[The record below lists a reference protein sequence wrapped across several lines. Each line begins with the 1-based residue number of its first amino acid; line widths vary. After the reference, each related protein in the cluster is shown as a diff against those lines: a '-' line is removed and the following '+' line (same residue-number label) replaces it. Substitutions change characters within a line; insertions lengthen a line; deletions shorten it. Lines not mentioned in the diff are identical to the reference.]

1 MVLESIGGQ
10 PCNETNSKEVHMLQN
25 RYKQSPMRRLN
36 LEMPADLCDKVEDAA
51 IKAGLARTAYIR
63 KVLAESVVPV
73 SATT

>member
-1 MVLESIGGQ
+1 
-10 PCNETNSKEVHMLQN
+10 MLQN